1 MGFLPCCFY
10 FVFLGLFP
18 GWGRPVRPFP
28 PSGRGR
34 LVRPLSPP
42 ALCFLF
48 LSLFPPFGFASPPG
62 FPGLALLGFRVG
74 AVDSGFL
81 LWILSRFSWC
91 WAFGSSQVACKFV
104 TQRSLLSKKTKLILN
119 QRFAKVRQGLL
130 TIPPGCAAHLYGSG
144 AYRITA
150 IKILIRLRP
159 LRCRTHAAIYVVRQL
174 DPRGDAR

>member
-1 MGFLPCCFY
+1 MNLRPNGRGGVKETSGYSGVLILMFLFCCPWFLPR
-10 FVFLGLFP
+10 LG
-18 GWGRPVRPFP
+18 P
-28 PSGRGR
+28 PCA
-34 LVRPLSPP
+34 PL
-42 ALCFLF
+42 
-48 LSLFPPFGFASPPG
+48 PPFGSGSPGAAPLASCSLLPLLLSLSALRVCLPPG

-130 TIPPGCAAHLYGSG
+130 TNPP
-144 AYRITA
+144 
-150 IKILIRLRP
+150 
-159 LRCRTHAAIYVVRQL
+159 
-174 DPRGDAR
+174 D